1 MPKSSPA
8 MARLARIAAAAAL
21 AVALP
26 ASAQTIKIAY
36 LEGLSGP
43 FANVG
48 EVGLRHLQFFAEKV
62 NEKGGV
68 LGQKLE
74 VVPFDTKTS
83 PQEAQLVF
91 KQLVDQGIRYMMQ
104 GNGSAVALALSE
116 AMGKH
121 NARNPEQTVLYMN
134 YGAVDP
140 ALTNDKCNFYHFRFD
155 ADVDMKMQ
163 AMTNFMATQKSIKK
177 VYLINQDYSFG
188 QSVAKAA
195 RAMLTAKRPDIQIV
209 GDDLHPLGKVK
220 DFAPYVAK
228 IQAAGA
234 DAVITGNWGNDVALL
249 IKAAK
254 DAGLKADFFTYYAG
268 GLGTPPV
275 IGEAGVDHLK
285 QVTVFHSN
293 IGGSRTV
300 EMVEAYR
307 KRFPD
312 SKDDF
317 YWTSIMVAVDMLTRS
332 MEQAKSTDPTKVALA
347 LEKMKSDSLSGETYM
362 REDNHQLVQPIF
374 VSTFSRANGKDV
386 KFDVERTGFGFK
398 TDSRIE
404 AKDTV
409 LPTTCKFQRPR
420 G

>member
-1 MPKSSPA
+1 MFKTVMRA
-8 MARLARIAAAAAL
+8 TALGAAL
-21 AVALP
+21 FAAGLTG
-26 ASAQTIKIAY
+26 AQAQTIKIAY

-48 EVGLRHLQFFAEKV
+48 EVGLRHLQFAAERV

-104 GNGSAVALALSE
+104 GNGSAVAIALSE

-121 NARNPEQTVLYMN
+121 NSREPGKTVLYMN

-140 ALTNDKCNFYHFRFD
+140 SLTNDKCNYYHFRFD
-155 ADVDMKMQ
+155 ADVDMKM
-163 AMTNFMATQKSIKK
+163 AALTTYMAQQKDIKK
-177 VYLINQDYSFG
+177 VYLINQDYAFG

-195 RAMLTAKRPDIQIV
+195 RAMLKQKRPDIEIV

-220 DFAPYVAK
+220 DFAPYIAK
-228 IQAAGA
+228 IKASGA
-234 DAVITGNWGNDVALL
+234 DAVISGNWGNDIALL
-249 IKAAK
+249 IKAGK
-254 DAGLKADFFTYYAG
+254 DAGLPAKFYTYYAG

-275 IGEAGVDHLK
+275 IGEAGVGNLK

-293 IGGSRTV
+293 IGGSRTNAEV
-300 EMVEAYR
+300 DAYR

-317 YWTSIMVAVDMLTRS
+317 YWTSIIAAVDMLTRA
-332 MEQAKSTDPTKVALA
+332 MEQTKSADPVKIAPA
-347 LEKMKSDSLSGETYM
+347 LENMKVDQVTGEGYM
-362 REDNHQLVQPIF
+362 RADNHQLIQPIF
-374 VSTFSRANGKDV
+374 VSTFSKANGKDV

-398 TDSRIE
+398 TDARID

-409 LPTTCKFQRPR
+409 LPTTCKFQKPKA
-420 G
+420 

>member
-1 MPKSSPA
+1 MPKPSNAVSS
-8 MARLARIAAAAAL
+8 LARVAVFAAL
-21 AVALP
+21 ALALP
-26 ASAQTIKIAY
+26 ASAQTVKIAY

-48 EVGLRHLQFFAEKV
+48 EVGLRHLQFFADRI

-68 LGQKLE
+68 LAQKLE

-121 NARNPEQTVLYMN
+121 NARNPDKTVLYMN

-163 AMTNFMATQKSIKK
+163 ALTYFMASQKSMKK

-195 RAMLTAKRPDIQIV
+195 RAMLNAKRPDIEIV

-228 IQAAGA
+228 IQASGA
-234 DAVITGNWGNDVALL
+234 DAVVTGNWGNDVALL

-254 DAGLKADFFTYYAG
+254 DAGLKADFYTYYAG

-275 IGEAGVDHLK
+275 IGEAGVGPLK
-285 QVTVFHSN
+285 QVTAFHSN

-300 EMVEAYR
+300 DMVEACR

-312 SKDDF
+312 SRDDF

-332 MEQAKSTDPTKVALA
+332 IEQARSTDPTKVALA
-347 LEKMKSDSLSGETYM
+347 MEKMKSESLSGETYM

-386 KFDVERTGFGFK
+386 RFDVERTGFGFK
-398 TDSRIE
+398 TDARIE
-404 AKDTV
+404 GKDTV
-409 LPTTCKFQRPR
+409 LPTTCKFQRPK

>member
-1 MPKSSPA
+1 MIGQYIRGSA
-8 MARLARIAAAAAL
+8 IAAAL
-21 AVALP
+21 FAVGMGA
-26 ASAQTIKIAY
+26 ASANTVKIAY

-48 EVGLRHLQFFAEKV
+48 EVGLRHLQFAADRI
-62 NEKGGV
+62 NAKGGV
-68 LGQKLE
+68 LGQKIE
-74 VVPFDTKTS
+74 VIPFDTKTS

-104 GNGSAVALALSE
+104 GNGSAVAIALSE
-116 AMGKH
+116 ALGKH
-121 NARNPEQTVLYMN
+121 NSREPEKTVLYMN

-140 ALTNDKCNFYHFRFD
+140 SLTNDKCNFYHFRFD

-163 AMTNFMATQKSIKK
+163 ALTTYMAQQKDITK
-177 VYLINQDYSFG
+177 VYLINQDYAFG
-188 QSVAKAA
+188 QSVAKAG
-195 RAMLTAKRPDIQIV
+195 RAMLTKKRPDIQIV
-209 GDDLHPLGKVK
+209 GDDLHPLGKIK

-228 IQAAGA
+228 IKASGA
-234 DAVITGNWGNDVALL
+234 DAVISGNWGNDIALL

-254 DAGLKADFFTYYAG
+254 DAGLKAKFYTYYAG

-275 IGEAGVDHLK
+275 IGEAGVGNLK

-293 IGGSRTV
+293 IGGSGAAA
-300 EMVEAYR
+300 EVEAYR

-317 YWTSIMVAVDMLTRS
+317 YWTTIMTAVDMLTRA
-332 MEQAKSTDPTKVALA
+332 MEQTKSTDPTKVALA
-347 LEKMKSDSLSGETYM
+347 MENMKATQVTGEAYM
-362 REDNHQLVQPIF
+362 RPENHQLVQPIF
-374 VSTFSRANGKDV
+374 VSTFSKANGKDV
-386 KFDVERTGFGFK
+386 KFDVERTGFGFQ
-398 TDSRIE
+398 TDARIE

-409 LPTTCKFQRPR
+409 LPTTCKFQRPK

>member
-1 MPKSSPA
+1 MSMKISRTA
-8 MARLARIAAAAAL
+8 IAG
-21 AVALP
+21 AVALL
-26 ASAQTIKIAY
+26 ALAGSAQAADGTLKIAY

-48 EVGLRHLQFFAEKV
+48 EVGLRHLQYAADKV
-62 NEKGGV
+62 NARGGV
-68 LGQKLE
+68 LGQKIE

-104 GNGSAVALALSE
+104 GNGSAVAIALTEALA
-116 AMGKH
+116 KH
-121 NARNPEQTVLYMN
+121 NSRTPDKTVLYMN

-140 ALTNDKCNFYHFRFD
+140 SLTNERCNFYHFRFD
-155 ADVDMKMQ
+155 ADVDMKMH
-163 AMTNFMATQKSIKK
+163 ALTSYMAAQKDMKK
-177 VYLINQDYSFG
+177 VYLINQDYAFG
-188 QSVAKAA
+188 QSVAKAG
-195 RAMLTAKRPDIQIV
+195 RAMLAKKRPDVQIV

-220 DFAPYVAK
+220 DFAPYIAK
-228 IQAAGA
+228 IKASGA
-234 DAVITGNWGNDVALL
+234 DAVVSGNGGNDIALL

-254 DAGLKADFFTYYAG
+254 ENGITANFYTYYAG

-275 IGEAGVDHLK
+275 IGEAGVGHLK

-293 IGGSRTV
+293 IGGSNTAEEV
-300 EMVEAYR
+300 AAYR

-317 YWTSIMVAVDMLTRS
+317 YWTSIMTAVDMLTRS
-332 MEQAKSTDPTKVALA
+332 IEASKSTDPTKVAFA
-347 LEKMKSDSLSGETYM
+347 MEKMKADQLTGEVYM
-362 REDNHQLVQPIF
+362 RPENHQLVRPIF

-398 TDSRIE
+398 TDARIE

-409 LPTTCKFQRPR
+409 LPTTCKFQRPKV
-420 G
+420 

>member
-1 MPKSSPA
+1 MMKLRLRAVVLCGLTLLACAMPA
-8 MARLARIAAAAAL
+8 MADNVL
-21 AVALP
+21 
-26 ASAQTIKIAY
+26 KIAY

-43 FANVG
+43 FGNVG
-48 EVGLRHLQFFAEKV
+48 EVGLRHLQFAAERI
-62 NEKGGV
+62 NAKGGV
-68 LGQKLE
+68 LGQQIE

-104 GNGSAVALALSE
+104 GNGSSVALALSD
-116 AMGKH
+116 ALAKH
-121 NARNPEQTVLYMN
+121 NRRNPDQTVLYMN

-140 ALTNDKCNFYHFRFD
+140 SLTNDKCNYFHFRFD

-163 AMTNFMATQKSIKK
+163 ALTNYMAAQKDIKK

-195 RAMLTAKRPDIQIV
+195 RAMLTKKRPDIEIV

-228 IQAAGA
+228 IKASGA
-234 DAVITGNWGNDVALL
+234 DSVVSGNWGNDIALL

-254 DAGLKADFFTYYAG
+254 DAGLKADFYTYYAG

-275 IGEAGVDHLK
+275 IGEAGVGHLK

-293 IGGSRTV
+293 IGGSGTV
-300 EMVEAYR
+300 AMVEAYR
-307 KRFPD
+307 KRFAD
-312 SKDDF
+312 SSDDF
-317 YWTSIMVAVDMLTRS
+317 YWTSIMNAMEMLTRA
-332 MEQAKSTDPTKVALA
+332 MEKVKSTDPVKVAKA
-347 LEKMKSDSLSGETYM
+347 MENMKIDTITGEVTM
-362 REDNHQLVQPIF
+362 RADNHQALQAIF
-374 VSTFSRANGKDV
+374 VSTFSKANGKDV

-398 TDSRIE
+398 TDARIE

-409 LPTTCKFQRPR
+409 LPTTCKFERPK

>member
-1 MPKSSPA
+1 MPKSSLPL
-8 MARLARIAAAAAL
+8 ARLARLAAAAAF
-21 AVALP
+21 AIALP

-48 EVGLRHLQFFAEKV
+48 EVGLRHLQFFADRV

-68 LGQKLE
+68 LGQKIE

-116 AMGKH
+116 AAAKH
-121 NARNPEQTVLYMN
+121 NARNPDKSVLYIN

-140 ALTNDKCNFYHFRFD
+140 GLTNDKCSFWHFRFD
-155 ADVDMKMQ
+155 ADVDMKMA
-163 AMTNFMATQKSIKK
+163 AMTTYMATQKDIRK
-177 VYLINQDYSFG
+177 VYLFNQDYSFG

-195 RAMLTAKRPDIQIV
+195 RKMLGEKRPDVQIV
-209 GDDLHPLGKVK
+209 GDDLIPLGKVK
-220 DFAPYVAK
+220 DFAPYIAK
-228 IQAAGA
+228 IKASGA
-234 DAVITGNWGNDVALL
+234 DAVVTGNWGPDVSLL

-254 DAGLKADFFTYYAG
+254 DAGLAANFYTYYAG

-275 IGEAGVDHLK
+275 IGEAGVGHVK
-285 QVTVFHSN
+285 QVTMFHSN
-293 IGGSRTV
+293 IGGSRAANSV
-300 EMVEAYR
+300 ESYR

-312 SKDDF
+312 SKDDY
-317 YWTSIMVAVDMLTRS
+317 YWVSISTAVDMLVRA
-332 MEQAKSTDPTKVALA
+332 MEQAKSADPLPVALA
-347 LEKMKSDSLSGETYM
+347 LENMKGDQESGDVYM
-362 REDNHQLVQPIF
+362 RPDNHQLVQPLF
-374 VSTFSRANGKDV
+374 VSTFYKANGKDV
-386 KFDVERTGFGFK
+386 KYDVERTGFGFK
-398 TDSRIE
+398 TDARVE

-409 LPTTCKFQRPR
+409 LPTTCKMQRPSK
-420 G
+420 

>member
-1 MPKSSPA
+1 MLRRIIRATVIASALYA
-8 MARLARIAAAAAL
+8 MGSGI
-21 AVALP
+21 
-26 ASAQTIKIAY
+26 ASAQTLKIAY

-48 EVGLRHLQFFAEKV
+48 EVGLRHLQFAADRV
-62 NEKGGV
+62 NAKGGV
-68 LGQKLE
+68 LGQKIE

-104 GNGSAVALALSE
+104 GNGSAVAIALSE
-116 AMGKH
+116 ALGKH
-121 NARNPEQTVLYMN
+121 NAREPEKTVLYMN

-140 ALTNDKCNFYHFRFD
+140 VLTNDKCNFYHFRFD

-163 AMTNFMATQKSIKK
+163 AMTTYMAQQKDIRK
-177 VYLINQDYSFG
+177 VYLINQDYAFG
-188 QSVAKAA
+188 QSVARAA
-195 RAMLTAKRPDIQIV
+195 RAMLSKKRPDVEIV

-228 IQAAGA
+228 IKASGA
-234 DAVITGNWGNDVALL
+234 DAVISGNWGNDIALL
-249 IKAAK
+249 IKASK
-254 DAGLKADFFTYYAG
+254 DAGLQAKFYTYYAG

-275 IGEAGVDHLK
+275 IGEAGVGNLK

-293 IGGSRTV
+293 IGGSRTTS
-300 EMVEAYR
+300 EVEAYR

-317 YWTSIMVAVDMLTRS
+317 YWTSIMTAVDMLTRS
-332 MEQAKSTDPTKVALA
+332 MEQTKSTDPTKVALA
-347 LEKMKSDSLSGETYM
+347 METMKADQLSGEVYM
-362 REDNHQLVQPIF
+362 RPDNHQLIQPIF
-374 VSTFSRANGKDV
+374 VSTFSKANGKDV

-398 TDSRIE
+398 TDARIE

-409 LPTTCKFQRPR
+409 LPTTCKFQKPKA
-420 G
+420 

>member
-1 MPKSSPA
+1 MRNRFLRPA
-8 MARLARIAAAAAL
+8 LAAAAIVL
-21 AVALP
+21 LGSLP
-26 ASAQTIKIAY
+26 AAAQDTLKIAF

-48 EVGLRHLQFFAEKV
+48 EVGLRHLQLAAERV

-68 LGQKLE
+68 LGRKIE

-91 KQLVDQGIRYMMQ
+91 KQVVDQGIRYIVQ

-116 AMGKH
+116 ALGKH
-121 NARNPEQTVLYMN
+121 NSRNPDKTVLYIN

-163 AMTNFMATQKSIKK
+163 ALTNYMATQPSIKK

-195 RAMLTAKRPDIQIV
+195 RAMLNKKRPDIEIV

-228 IQAAGA
+228 IKASGA
-234 DAVITGNWGNDVALL
+234 DAVISGNWGNDIALL
-249 IKAAK
+249 IKAAR
-254 DAGLKADFFTYYAG
+254 DAGLKADFYTYYAG

-275 IGEAGVDHLK
+275 IGEAGVGHLK

-293 IGGSRTV
+293 IGGTATV
-300 EMVEAYR
+300 ANVEAYR
-307 KRFPD
+307 KRYPD
-312 SKDDF
+312 SKDDY
-317 YWTSIMVAVDMLTRS
+317 YWTTIMTAVDMVTRA
-332 MEQAKSTDPTKVALA
+332 MEQAKSTDPTKVALV
-347 LEKMKSDSLSGETYM
+347 LENLKGQQESGEVYM
-362 REDNHQLVQPIF
+362 RADNHQLIQPIF
-374 VSTFSRANGKDV
+374 VSTFSKANGKDV

-398 TDSRIE
+398 TDARIE

-409 LPTTCKFQRPR
+409 LPTTCKFQRPK

>member
-1 MPKSSPA
+1 MLGQFIRASA
-8 MARLARIAAAAAL
+8 IGAAL
-21 AVALP
+21 FALGNGVAH
-26 ASAQTIKIAY
+26 AQSIKIAY

-48 EVGLRHLQFFAEKV
+48 EVGLRHLQYAADRV
-62 NEKGGV
+62 NAKGGV
-68 LGQKLE
+68 LGQKIE

-104 GNGSAVALALSE
+104 GNGSAVAIALTEALA
-116 AMGKH
+116 KH
-121 NARNPEQTVLYMN
+121 NSREPGKTVLYLN

-140 ALTNDKCNFYHFRFD
+140 SLTNEKCNFYHFRFD
-155 ADVDMKMQ
+155 ADVDMKM
-163 AMTNFMATQKSIKK
+163 AALTTYMAQQKDLKK
-177 VYLINQDYSFG
+177 IYLINQDYAFG

-195 RAMLTAKRPDIQIV
+195 RKMLGEKRPDIQIV
-209 GDDLHPLGKVK
+209 GDDLHPLGKIK

-228 IQAAGA
+228 IKASGA
-234 DAVITGNWGNDVALL
+234 DAVISGNWGNDIALL

-254 DAGLKADFFTYYAG
+254 DAGLGARFYTYYAG

-275 IGEAGVDHLK
+275 IGEAGVGNLK

-293 IGGSRTV
+293 LGGAAV
-300 EMVEAYR
+300 AAEVDGYR

-317 YWTSIMVAVDMLTRS
+317 YWTSIMAAVDMLTRA
-332 MEQAKSTDPTKVALA
+332 MEQSKSADPTKVALA
-347 LEKMKSDSLSGETYM
+347 MENMKVDQVTGEAYM
-362 REDNHQLVQPIF
+362 RPENHQLIQPIYI
-374 VSTFSRANGKDV
+374 STFSKTDGKEV
-386 KFDVERTGFGFK
+386 KYDVERTGFGFK
-398 TDSRIE
+398 SDARIE
-404 AKDTV
+404 AKETV
-409 LPTTCKFQRPR
+409 LPTTCKFQRPK

>member
-1 MPKSSPA
+1 MVKQVLRS
-8 MARLARIAAAAAL
+8 AALAAAL
-21 AVALP
+21 LIA
-26 ASAQTIKIAY
+26 ASASAEGVLKIAY

-48 EVGLRHLQFFAEKV
+48 EVGLRHLQFAADRV
-62 NEKGGV
+62 NAKGGV
-68 LGQKLE
+68 LGQKIE

-91 KQLVDQGIRYMMQ
+91 KQLVDQGIHYMMQ

-140 ALTNDKCNFYHFRFD
+140 ALTNDKCNYFHFRFD

-163 AMTNFMATQKSIKK
+163 ALTNYIAAQKDIKK

-188 QSVAKAA
+188 QAVAKAA
-195 RAMLTAKRPDIQIV
+195 RAMLNKKRPDIEIV

-228 IQAAGA
+228 IKAAGA
-234 DAVITGNWGNDVALL
+234 DAIVTGNWGNDVTLL

-254 DAGLKADFFTYYAG
+254 DAGLKADFYTYYAG

-275 IGEAGVDHLK
+275 IGEAGIGHLK
-285 QVTVFHSN
+285 QVTHFHSN
-293 IGGSRTV
+293 IGGSRTAAS
-300 EMVEAYR
+300 VEAYR

-312 SKDDF
+312 AKDDY
-317 YWTSIMVAVDMLTRS
+317 YWVSIMTAIDMLTRS
-332 MEQAKSTDPTKVALA
+332 MAQAKSTDPVKVAA
-347 LEKMKSDSLSGETYM
+347 VLETMKGDQESGDVYM
-362 REDNHQLVQPIF
+362 RPENHQLIQPLF

-398 TDSRIE
+398 TDARVE

-409 LPTTCKFQRPR
+409 LPTTCKFQKPK

>member
-1 MPKSSPA
+1 MLGQVIRASA
-8 MARLARIAAAAAL
+8 IGAAL
-21 AVALP
+21 FALGQGVAH
-26 ASAQTIKIAY
+26 AQSIKIAY

-48 EVGLRHLQFFAEKV
+48 EVGLRHLQYAADRV
-62 NEKGGV
+62 NAKGGV
-68 LGQKLE
+68 LGQKIE

-104 GNGSAVALALSE
+104 GNGSAVAIALTEALA
-116 AMGKH
+116 KH
-121 NARNPEQTVLYMN
+121 NSREPEKTVLYMN

-140 ALTNDKCNFYHFRFD
+140 SLTNDKCNFYHFRFD
-155 ADVDMKMQ
+155 ADVDMKM
-163 AMTNFMATQKSIKK
+163 AALTTYMAQQKDMKK
-177 VYLINQDYSFG
+177 VYLINQDYAFG

-195 RAMLTAKRPDIQIV
+195 RKMLGEKRPDIQIV
-209 GDDLHPLGKVK
+209 GDDLHPLGKIK

-228 IQAAGA
+228 IKASGA
-234 DAVITGNWGNDVALL
+234 DAVISGNWGNDIALL

-254 DAGLKADFFTYYAG
+254 DAGLHAKFYTYYAG

-275 IGEAGVDHLK
+275 IGEAGVGNLK

-293 IGGSRTV
+293 IGGANTAAEV
-300 EMVEAYR
+300 DGYR

-317 YWTSIMVAVDMLTRS
+317 YWTSIMAAVDMLTRA
-332 MEQAKSTDPTKVALA
+332 MEQTKSADPTKVALA
-347 LEKMKSDSLSGETYM
+347 MENMKVNQVTGEAYM
-362 REDNHQLVQPIF
+362 RPENHQLIQPIY
-374 VSTFSRANGKDV
+374 VSTFSKTDGKEV
-386 KFDVERTGFGFK
+386 KYDVERTGFGFK
-398 TDSRIE
+398 SDARIE
-404 AKDTV
+404 AKETV
-409 LPTTCKFQRPR
+409 LPTTCKFQRPK

>member
-1 MPKSSPA
+1 MLSKISRTA
-8 MARLARIAAAAAL
+8 IAGAIAL
-21 AVALP
+21 FSLGTH
-26 ASAQTIKIAY
+26 AQSTIKIAY

-48 EVGLRHLQFFAEKV
+48 EVGLRHLQYAADRV
-62 NEKGGV
+62 NAKGGV

-74 VVPFDTKTS
+74 VIPFDTKTS

-104 GNGSAVALALSE
+104 GNGSAVAIALSE
-116 AMGKH
+116 ALAKH
-121 NARNPEQTVLYMN
+121 NSREPEKTVLYMN

-140 ALTNDKCNFYHFRFD
+140 SLTNDKCNFYHFRFD

-163 AMTNFMATQKSIKK
+163 ALTTYMAQQKDIKK
-177 VYLINQDYSFG
+177 VYLINQDYAFG

-195 RAMLTAKRPDIQIV
+195 RAMLAKKRADIEIV

-228 IQAAGA
+228 IKASGA
-234 DAVITGNWGNDVALL
+234 TAVVSGNWGNDIALL

-254 DAGLKADFFTYYAG
+254 EAGLAAEFFTYYAG

-275 IGEAGVDHLK
+275 IGEAGVGHLK

-293 IGGSRTV
+293 IGGSRTAEEV
-300 EMVEAYR
+300 TGYR

-317 YWTSIMVAVDMLTRS
+317 YCTSIIAAVDMLTRS
-332 MEQAKSTDPTKVALA
+332 MEQTKSTDPTKVALA
-347 LEKMKSDSLSGETYM
+347 MENMKVDQVTGEAYM
-362 REDNHQLVQPIF
+362 RSDNHQFVQPIF
-374 VSTFSRANGKDV
+374 VSTFSKSNGKDV

-398 TDSRIE
+398 TDARIE

-409 LPTTCKFQRPR
+409 LPTTCKFQRPK

>member
-1 MPKSSPA
+1 MLKQVIRA
-8 MARLARIAAAAAL
+8 TAIGAAVFALCSGAAQ
-21 AVALP
+21 
-26 ASAQTIKIAY
+26 AQTLKIAY

-48 EVGLRHLQFFAEKV
+48 EVGLRHLQFAADRV
-62 NEKGGV
+62 NAKGGV
-68 LGQKLE
+68 MGQKIE

-104 GNGSAVALALSE
+104 GNGSSVAIALSE
-116 AMGKH
+116 ALGKH
-121 NARNPEQTVLYMN
+121 NSREPEKTVLYMN

-140 ALTNDKCNFYHFRFD
+140 SLTNDKCNFYHFRFD

-163 AMTNFMATQKSIKK
+163 ALTNYMAQQKDIKK
-177 VYLINQDYSFG
+177 VYLINQDYAFG
-188 QSVAKAA
+188 QSVAKAG
-195 RAMLTAKRPDIQIV
+195 RAMLTKKRPDIEIV

-228 IQAAGA
+228 IKASGA
-234 DAVITGNWGNDVALL
+234 DAVISGNWGNDIALL

-254 DAGLKADFFTYYAG
+254 DAGLHAKFYTYYAG

-275 IGEAGVDHLK
+275 IGEAGVGNLK

-293 IGGSRTV
+293 IGGSRTNA
-300 EMVEAYR
+300 EVEAYR

-317 YWTSIMVAVDMLTRS
+317 YWTSIMTAVDMLTRS
-332 MEQAKSTDPTKVALA
+332 IEQSKSTDPTKVALA
-347 LEKMKSDSLSGETYM
+347 MENMKADQVTGEVYM
-362 REDNHQLVQPIF
+362 RPENHQLIQPIF
-374 VSTFSRANGKDV
+374 ISTFSKANGKDV

-398 TDSRIE
+398 TDARIE

-409 LPTTCKFQRPR
+409 LPTTCKFQRPK

>member
-1 MPKSSPA
+1 MSMKISRTA
-8 MARLARIAAAAAL
+8 IAG
-21 AVALP
+21 AVALL
-26 ASAQTIKIAY
+26 ALAGSAQAADGTLKIAY

-48 EVGLRHLQFFAEKV
+48 EVGLRHLQFAADKV
-62 NEKGGV
+62 NARGGV
-68 LGQKLE
+68 LGQKIE

-104 GNGSAVALALSE
+104 GNGSAVAIALTEALA
-116 AMGKH
+116 KH
-121 NARNPEQTVLYMN
+121 NSRTPDKTVLYMN

-140 ALTNDKCNFYHFRFD
+140 SLTNDRCNFYHFRFD
-155 ADVDMKMQ
+155 ADVDMKMH
-163 AMTNFMATQKSIKK
+163 ALTSYMAAQKDMKK
-177 VYLINQDYSFG
+177 VYLINQDYAFG
-188 QSVAKAA
+188 QSVAKAG
-195 RAMLTAKRPDIQIV
+195 RAMLAKKRPDVQIV

-220 DFAPYVAK
+220 DFAPYIPK
-228 IQAAGA
+228 IKASGA
-234 DAVITGNWGNDVALL
+234 DAVVSGNWGNDIALL

-254 DAGLKADFFTYYAG
+254 ENGITANFYTYYAG

-275 IGEAGVDHLK
+275 IGEAGVGHLK

-293 IGGSRTV
+293 IGGSKTAEEV
-300 EMVEAYR
+300 AAYR

-317 YWTSIMVAVDMLTRS
+317 YWTSIMTAVDMLTRS
-332 MEQAKSTDPTKVALA
+332 IEASKSTDPTKVAFA
-347 LEKMKSDSLSGETYM
+347 MEKMKSDQLTGEAYM
-362 REDNHQLVQPIF
+362 RPENHQLIQPIF
-374 VSTFSRANGKDV
+374 VSTFSKANGKDV

-398 TDSRIE
+398 TDARIE

-409 LPTTCKFQRPR
+409 LPTTCKFQRPKV
-420 G
+420 

>member
-1 MPKSSPA
+1 MVKQVLRS
-8 MARLARIAAAAAL
+8 AALAAAL
-21 AVALP
+21 LIA
-26 ASAQTIKIAY
+26 ASASAEGALKIAY

-48 EVGLRHLQFFAEKV
+48 EVGLRHLQFAADRV
-62 NEKGGV
+62 NAKGGV
-68 LGQKLE
+68 LGQKIE

-91 KQLVDQGIRYMMQ
+91 KQLVDQGIHYMMQ

-116 AMGKH
+116 ALGKH

-140 ALTNDKCNFYHFRFD
+140 ALTNDKCNYFHFRFD

-163 AMTNFMATQKSIKK
+163 ALTNYIAAQKDIKK

-188 QSVAKAA
+188 QAVAKAA
-195 RAMLTAKRPDIQIV
+195 RAMLNKKRPDIEIV

-228 IQAAGA
+228 IKAAGA
-234 DAVITGNWGNDVALL
+234 DAIVTGNWGNDVALL

-254 DAGLKADFFTYYAG
+254 DAGLKADFYTYYAG

-275 IGEAGVDHLK
+275 IGEAGIGHLK
-285 QVTVFHSN
+285 QVTHFHSN
-293 IGGSRTV
+293 IGGSRTAAS
-300 EMVEAYR
+300 VEAYR

-312 SKDDF
+312 AKDDY
-317 YWTSIMVAVDMLTRS
+317 YWVSIMTAIDMLTRS
-332 MEQAKSTDPTKVALA
+332 MEQAKSTDPVKVAA
-347 LEKMKSDSLSGETYM
+347 VLETMKGDQESGDVYM
-362 REDNHQLVQPIF
+362 RPENHQLIQPLF

-398 TDSRIE
+398 TDARVE

-409 LPTTCKFQRPR
+409 LPTTCKFQKPK